1 MYGNY
6 YTPYQAYQPM
16 YNAVPDQL
24 QQIRQPYQQPA
35 QAQQQMPVNQDERIW
50 VASQAAAEAY
60 IVAPN
65 GFVRLWDSNNPVFYE
80 RRCDATGKPYP
91 TVAYEY
97 KVRNTA
103 PQDTPQAA
111 VQTVN
116 NTEYDNKI
124 KALEERIKALEN
136 VQCASSSKE

>member
-1 MYGNY
+1 
-6 YTPYQAYQPM
+6 M

-24 QQIRQPYQQPA
+24 QQLRQPYQQPA
-35 QAQQQMPVNQDERIW
+35 QAQQRMPVNQDERIW

-97 KVRNTA
+97 KVRNTTPQEA
-103 PQDTPQAA
+103 PQAVVQA
-111 VQTVN
+111 VN

-124 KALEERIKALEN
+124 KALEERIQALEN
-136 VQCASSSKE
+136 VQCASSGKE